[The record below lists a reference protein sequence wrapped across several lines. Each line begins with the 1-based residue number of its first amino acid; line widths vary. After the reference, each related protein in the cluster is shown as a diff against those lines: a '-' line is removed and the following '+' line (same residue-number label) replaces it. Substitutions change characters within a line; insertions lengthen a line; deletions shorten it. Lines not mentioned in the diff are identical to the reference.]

1 MEEFTLAELGVFL
14 GVIGSIMTSLLLT
27 IFKSKCKTIK
37 CCGCEC
43 MRDPTIKNTE
53 STPPTPRP

>member
-27 IFKSKCKTIK
+27 IFKSKCKKIK

-43 MRDPTIKNTE
+43 MRDPTLKTTE
-53 STPPTPRP
+53 STPPAP